1 MSAAVLTILAAAVL
15 LAVPVVILITGGRVE
30 RRRCR
35 RFDEAYEANL
45 RSRRPDEKR

>member
-1 MSAAVLTILAAAVL
+1 MSATVLTIFATVVL
-15 LAVPVVILITGGRVE
+15 LAVPVVILLAGERAE

-45 RSRRPDEKR
+45 RRRRPDLKP